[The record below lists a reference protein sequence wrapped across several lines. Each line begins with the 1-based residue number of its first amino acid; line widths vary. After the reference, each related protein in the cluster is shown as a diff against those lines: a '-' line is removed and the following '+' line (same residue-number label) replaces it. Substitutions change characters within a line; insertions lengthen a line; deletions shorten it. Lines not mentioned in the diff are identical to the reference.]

1 MDPHPK
7 SQTRTNISHRTIKLT
22 HTDPVK
28 RLKEFC
34 KQGKYYHQI
43 KWDKYANGFMFE
55 CEVTY
60 NLGRNKRKVLAKE
73 VRWIETDN
81 LTEGQRVIA
90 AILLDRLGLG
100 VAEEEEEENENL
112 EHTKYDNSDILKD
125 EECQFPSQDFT
136 KASMEAVTGV
146 LNHVCQ
152 QMDSNDG
159 DKDPFLGMAGNFLKQ
174 MTTIIS
180 HENNREDNQ
189 CDSSS
194 SSSWADMAQESAG
207 KSWADMVQEKSES
220 KTWASVAT
228 NLNQ

>member
-1 MDPHPK
+1 MDTRPK
-7 SQTRTNISHRTIKLT
+7 TQPRTNISHRIIKLT

-55 CEVTY
+55 CDVTY
-60 NLGRNKRKVLAKE
+60 NLGRNKRRVLVKE
-73 VRWIETDN
+73 VRWVETDN

-100 VAEEEEEENENL
+100 VTDEEENENL
-112 EHTKYDNSDILKD
+112 ENDNSDIKD
-125 EECQFPSQDFT
+125 ENWHSQDFT
-136 KASMEAVTGV
+136 KASMEVVTGV

-152 QMDSNDG
+152 QMDDNEG
-159 DKDPFLGMAGNFLKQ
+159 DKDPFLGVAGSFLKQ

-180 HENNREDNQ
+180 QENGWGDNQ
-189 CDSSS
+189 GSST
-194 SSSWADMAQESAG
+194 SWADMCQERCEP
-207 KSWADMVQEKSES
+207 KSCEA
-220 KTWASVAT
+220 VAT
-228 NLNQ
+228 KLQQ